1 MYKKSSN
8 VNNII
13 KVSGFKSAQIN
24 QGMEDTGFSVPGA
37 PAPPAPPASTAA
49 PVNKID
55 ETSEVENL
63 LMSTDEANIDEEV
76 QQLVVQLNEIV
87 KKVSVKF
94 FAMEVSDIESL
105 TVVKE
110 LLKDIANRV
119 AHLPVQDVIDRLD
132 EVLDNAEKIEK
143 GKPTP
148 APGNIGTGEQSKV
161 PQVAQAV

>member
-1 MYKKSSN
+1 MYKKSST

-13 KVSGFKSAQIN
+13 KTSGFKSAQLN
-24 QGMEDTGFSVPGA
+24 QGMADTGFSVPGA
-37 PAPPAPPASTAA
+37 TTPTPPSTAA

-55 ETSEVENL
+55 DGSEVENL

-87 KKVSVKF
+87 KRVSVKF

-148 APGNIGTGEQSKV
+148 APGNIGTGEQAKV